1 MHRLCF
7 LCNDVSGFG
16 NNCGGGEVMAK
27 VLMKGNEA
35 IALAAIKGGLDAFYG
50 YPITPQN
57 EVPEYLSKH
66 LIDAGKVFLQAESEV
81 SAINMVYGAAGA
93 GKRVMTSSSSPGIA
107 LKQEGISYIA
117 AAELPCLIVSVM
129 RGGPGLGGI
138 QPSQAD
144 YYQATRGGGNGDYQ
158 LIVYAP
164 ESIQETIDTVKGAF
178 DTADYYRNPVM
189 VLVDGLIGQM
199 MESVDFDRPTKHRD
213 LQPKDWATTGTKYHP
228 GRRNVANSLHLDPA
242 LLEQHNFHL
251 QAKYKKIKENET
263 QYEMINMENP
273 DYVIVA
279 YGTMARIARSAIE
292 MLKKQGI
299 NVGMIRPVTIW
310 PYPDKAFDLIPA
322 KTKGI
327 LCCELSMGQMLDD
340 VLIANNGR
348 HKVGFFGRAGGMV
361 PDPEEIVD
369 AIINFSQR
377 VVK

>member
-1 MHRLCF
+1 
-7 LCNDVSGFG
+7 
-16 NNCGGGEVMAK
+16 MAK
-27 VLMKGNEA
+27 ILMKGNEA
-35 IALAAIKGGLDAFYG
+35 IALAAIKGGVDAFYG

-66 LIDAGKVFLQAESEV
+66 LLDAGKVFLQAESEV
-81 SAINMVYGAAGA
+81 AAINMVYGAAGA

-138 QPSQAD
+138 QPSQGD
-144 YYQATRGGGNGDYQ
+144 YYQATRGGGNGDYN

-164 ESIQETIDTVKGAF
+164 ESIQETIDVIKGSF
-178 DTADYYRNPVM
+178 DTADYYRNPVL

-199 MESVDFDRPTKHRD
+199 MESVDFDRPVKERF
-213 LQPKDWATTGTKYHP
+213 LPEKDWAVNGTRNHP
-228 GRRNVANSLHLDPA
+228 GRRNVANSLYLNPA
-242 LLEQHNFHL
+242 LLEKHNIHL
-251 QAKYKKIKENET
+251 FEKYDIIKKNET
-263 QYEMINMENP
+263 QYEMINMDNP

-279 YGTMARIARSAIE
+279 YGTMARICRSAIE
-292 MLKKQGI
+292 MLAKQGI
-299 NVGMIRPVTIW
+299 NVGMIRPITLW
-310 PYPDKAFDLIPA
+310 PYPDKAFDKIPA

-340 VLIANNGR
+340 VLISNNGR
-348 HKVGFFGRAGGMV
+348 HKVGFFGRAGGML

-369 AIINFSQR
+369 AIVNFKDK

>member
-1 MHRLCF
+1 
-7 LCNDVSGFG
+7 
-16 NNCGGGEVMAK
+16 MAK

-35 IALAAIKGGLDAFYG
+35 IALAAIKGGVDAFYG

-66 LIDAGKVFLQAESEV
+66 LLDAGKVFLQAESEV

-93 GKRVMTSSSSPGIA
+93 GARVMTSSSSPGIA

-138 QPSQAD
+138 QPSQGD

-178 DTADYYRNPVM
+178 DTADYYRNPVL

-199 MESVDFDRPTKHRD
+199 MESVDFDKPVKHRD
-213 LQPKDWATTGTKYHP
+213 LQPKTWATTGTKNHP
-228 GRRNVANSLHLDPA
+228 GTRNVANSLHLDPA
-242 LLEQHNFHL
+242 LLEQHNIHL
-251 QAKYKKIKENET
+251 QKKYNEIKKNET

-279 YGTMARIARSAIE
+279 YGTMARICRSAIE
-292 MLKKQGI
+292 MLSEKGI
-299 NVGMIRPVTIW
+299 NVGMIRPITIW
-310 PYPDKAFDLIPA
+310 PYPDKAFDEIPA
-322 KTKGI
+322 SCKGI
-327 LCCELSMGQMLDD
+327 LCAELSMGQMLDD
-340 VLIANNGR
+340 VLISNNGR
-348 HKVGFFGRAGGMV
+348 HKVGFFGRSGGMV

-369 AIINFSQR
+369 AIVNFDQR

>member
-1 MHRLCF
+1 
-7 LCNDVSGFG
+7 
-16 NNCGGGEVMAK
+16 MAR

-35 IALAAIKGGLDAFYG
+35 IALAAIKGGVDAFYG

-57 EVPEYLSKH
+57 EIPEYLSKH
-66 LIDAGKVFLQAESEV
+66 LLANGKVFLQSESEV

-117 AAELPCLIVSVM
+117 AAELPCVIVSVM

-164 ESIQETIDTVKGAF
+164 ESIQEAVDVMKDSFNI
-178 DTADYYRNPVM
+178 ADYYRNPVM

-199 MESVDFDRPTKHRD
+199 MESVDFDHPVKERKLPE
-213 LQPKDWATTGTKYHP
+213 KDWATNGIINHP
-228 GRRNVANSLHLDPA
+228 GRRNVANSLYLDPA
-242 LLEQHNFHL
+242 LLEQHNFKL
-251 QAKYKKIKENET
+251 QAKYNQIKKNET
-263 QYEMINMENP
+263 RFELVNFDNP
-273 DYVIVA
+273 EYVIVA
-279 YGTMARIARSAIE
+279 YGTMARICRSAIE
-292 MLKKQGI
+292 MLKKDGI
-299 NVGMIRPVTIW
+299 EVGMIRPITLF
-310 PYPDKAFDLIPA
+310 PYPEKAFDQIPKKA
-322 KTKGI
+322 KGI
-327 LCCELSMGQMLDD
+327 LTCELSMGQMLDD

-348 HKVGFFGRAGGMV
+348 HKVGFFGRTGGMV

-369 AIINFSQR
+369 AIKSFNER